1 MANNINALTVF
12 DNVNNTLSTIE
23 LSPVNSAI
31 LAKVPDNLKDT
42 TAAIMRAN
50 QYSSGVSLV
59 LCSLLFNL
67 KSNSAALKASPYK
80 NYSNYCKEVLRLDAA
95 QASRYAVM
103 FERLFYD
110 VDKPIEKLTTDF
122 TVAQLVAISL
132 LKDRAI
138 RTLFIDRV
146 TADYSCTN
154 INKAVSYLKDFNK
167 QSLDNDVIDWKIVDD
182 LLKYGK
188 SEKIEKETTAE
199 TKTAETTAETTTA
212 ETTAETTVNDNTICK
227 FTNENVKKFT
237 KDIATYIT
245 NHGNNLTK
253 SELLTMINKAI
264 NEYIEK

>member
-1 MANNINALTVF
+1 MNTNTNALAVF
-12 DNVNNTLSTIE
+12 DNVNSTLSSIE
-23 LSPVNSAI
+23 LSPVNTAI

-132 LKDRAI
+132 LKDRTI
-138 RTLFIDRV
+138 RTLFIDHV
-146 TADYSCTN
+146 TADYPCTN

-182 LLKYGK
+182 LLKFGK

-212 ETTAETTVNDNTICK
+212 ETTAETTTADNICK
-227 FTNENVKKFT
+227 FTTIEEFEKWKK
-237 KDIATYIT
+237 
-245 NHGNNLTK
+245 
-253 SELLTMINKAI
+253 SNKKAVVSI
-264 NEYIEK
+264 VVTLAK